1 MGGNTLELTGAPESA
16 ACQNPEGR
24 RRSRTPRSMDDEDQP
39 TASVVRPK
47 VEGTRYACPCCRH
60 LTLDERGGY
69 EICPVCFW
77 EDDGQDDLDADRVRG
92 GPNGEL
98 SLAQA
103 RRNYAAWS
111 ACEERFKQHV
121 RPPLL
126 SEKVDGRQ

>member
-1 MGGNTLELTGAPESA
+1 MAPSFSVDGLDIPV
-16 ACQNPEGR
+16 QNVSDAR
-24 RRSRTPRSMDDEDQP
+24 RVTQP
-39 TASVVRPK
+39 T
-47 VEGTRYACPCCRH
+47 G
-60 LTLDERGGY
+60 
-69 EICPVCFW
+69 
-77 EDDGQDDLDADRVRG
+77 RG